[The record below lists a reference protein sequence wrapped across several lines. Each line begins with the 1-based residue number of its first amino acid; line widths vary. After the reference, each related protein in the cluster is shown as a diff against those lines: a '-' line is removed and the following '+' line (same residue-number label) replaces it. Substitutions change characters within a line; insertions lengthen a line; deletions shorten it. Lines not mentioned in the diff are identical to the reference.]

1 MHLSEKHALTATLY
15 QTQALGPH
23 KIGTGNVREVQEVI
37 LYSSVVR
44 SDATYPSCFVAP
56 SGLLK
61 HITGSSRMEHSYM
74 DKVTS

>member
-15 QTQALGPH
+15 QTQALDAH
-23 KIGTGNVREVQEVI
+23 NIGIGNVREVQEAI

-44 SDATYPSCFVAP
+44 SDATYPSNFVAP

-61 HITGSSRMEHSYM
+61 HSTGSSRMEHSYM